1 MKQSEQEMKEWA
13 QQLNAVHLPRW
24 EELPDID
31 LYMDQVMTLMD
42 RYLDLLLGQN
52 HEKIITPAMVN
63 NYVKLN
69 LIPAPHK
76 KQYNR
81 VHRAYLVAI
90 TILKQVVTIKEVRVG
105 ILYQAHLSGTRNA
118 YNLFCS
124 QQEYELKKVA
134 AQIDPQLVSKAQSE
148 PISFDNLAL
157 KMASGAFAQKIVAEK
172 AVALQ
177 ERELKQMQEEHSR
190 SLQK

>member
-1 MKQSEQEMKEWA
+1 MEMKEWA
-13 QQLNAVHLPRW
+13 SQLNEVHLPRW

-42 RYLDLLLGQN
+42 RYLGVLLNKQD
-52 HEKIITPAMVN
+52 EKIITPAMVN

-69 LIPAPHK
+69 LIPAPTK

-81 VHRAYLVAI
+81 VHLAYLIAI
-90 TILKQVVTIKEVRVG
+90 TILKQVVAIKEVRTG

-118 YNLFCS
+118 YNLFCT

-134 AQIDPQLVSKAQSE
+134 SLIDPEIVFDAEKELV
-148 PISFDNLAL
+148 PFDNLAL
-157 KMASGAFAQKIVAEK
+157 KTASGAFAQKIAAQKIVGF
-172 AVALQ
+172 
-177 ERELKQMQEEHSR
+177 QEELLS
-190 SLQK
+190 QKLAENTETVK

>member
-52 HEKIITPAMVN
+52 HEKIITLAMVN

-81 VHRAYLVAI
+81 VHLAYLVAI

>member
-13 QQLNAVHLPRW
+13 QQLNVVHLPRW

-42 RYLDLLLGQN
+42 RYLDLLLGRS

-81 VHRAYLVAI
+81 VHR
-90 TILKQVVTIKEVRVG
+90 TGNERVG
-105 ILYQAHLSGTRNA
+105 A
-118 YNLFCS
+118 
-124 QQEYELKKVA
+124 A
-134 AQIDPQLVSKAQSE
+134 AQRRPSSPVGGTAGYRLVYGPGHDADGPVSE
-148 PISFDNLAL
+148 FT
-157 KMASGAFAQKIVAEK
+157 
-172 AVALQ
+172 
-177 ERELKQMQEEHSR
+177 SR
-190 SLQK
+190 SES

>member
-1 MKQSEQEMKEWA
+1 M
-13 QQLNAVHLPRW
+13 
-24 EELPDID
+24 
-31 LYMDQVMTLMD
+31 
-42 RYLDLLLGQN
+42 
-52 HEKIITPAMVN
+52 
-63 NYVKLN
+63 
-69 LIPAPHK
+69 
-76 KQYNR
+76 
-81 VHRAYLVAI
+81 
-90 TILKQVVTIKEVRVG
+90 
-105 ILYQAHLSGTRNA
+105 YQAHLSGTRNA

-177 ERELKQMQEEHSR
+177 ERELKQMQEEHNR